1 MEQQGTDYIPALRF
15 RWLTNFYDPVV
26 SLTTRESKFKSLLIT
41 FTDIQNGEAV
51 LDIGCGTGTLALE
64 VKNRAPA
71 ATVCGIDGD
80 PEILEIAKRKALLLN
95 TEITFQLALS
105 YELPYEDEL
114 FDCCLSTLFFHH
126 LTLENKKQTLLEM
139 RRVLKIGGRCFV
151 ADWGKPTNTLMRFL
165 FFQIQ
170 ILDGFE
176 TTQHNVEGLLPTIMA
191 SSGFTNI
198 QVMEEVPTMFGT
210 MTLYSMRKEA

>member
-41 FTDIQNGEAV
+41 FADIQNGEAV

-114 FDCCLSTLFFHH
+114 FDCCLS
-126 LTLENKKQTLLEM
+126 K
-139 RRVLKIGGRCFV
+139 
-151 ADWGKPTNTLMRFL
+151 
-165 FFQIQ
+165 
-170 ILDGFE
+170 
-176 TTQHNVEGLLPTIMA
+176 
-191 SSGFTNI
+191 
-198 QVMEEVPTMFGT
+198 
-210 MTLYSMRKEA
+210 